1 MRAVKVSIMSEA
13 STTTIAITVN
23 GEAVELPASTT
34 VGALVRAYVNSE
46 HPEGVAVAVGDDVV
60 SRTDWDRALSN
71 GDEVEILS
79 AVQGG

>member
-34 VGALVRAYVNSE
+34 VVALVRAYVNRE